1 MSAIIRL
8 IITIMFGWLG
18 IHKFIDKK
26 PLQGLLYIFTFGLF
40 IFGWIIDIV
49 ASIQFLKKTQIDK
62 IEKTSKILGIIF
74 TIILFVYCLG
84 SIGTEDF
91 STTSFII
98 CLVSGIAILKI
109 FVIDNKNYNLSYT
122 NINKT
127 HKNISVYEN
136 KERIQS
142 EENDEN
148 PKIRLSIGTKSYND
162 YNLMNTKVSC
172 LTGKFY
178 DEDNI
183 ILDKYKDL
191 KTPNY
196 ILIQISEQLYPTKDI
211 YFLDDMIELSNK
223 FKDKYLNNADF
234 FPFNSYWAQIRD
246 LNEYQLKWYLYWRKE
261 FLNNN
266 VLDTDISYIFIFAYE
281 LICYTFNSNASFN
294 ISALE
299 RLYNS
304 YKDLYP
310 KLANYLPEWI
320 DDMLS
325 EVGYYYNLNDNDIK
339 KVEDDSLVNSLTTI
353 NELDKININTWRKH
367 YSESK
372 SDLTNKQLTLLYGNQ
387 KFNNRFKKYAGS
399 LAKYY
404 IDNKIDIIQ
413 KWFEIKV
420 ITEKKRLFNSVPC
433 ALQRME
439 GTYKYKRYYSIS
451 TFDHDMNQ
459 ITKLCYDLIYPQNG
473 MNEND
478 YVINQY
484 KNGRYELPE
493 NFFYSHF
500 KIKNRN
506 IDNNKE
512 NEEKREFSIDITKID
527 NNYTKINYVESSK
540 EVINFDIDE
549 KEFINKFEN
558 NVFDKKE
565 AQQYCIKKGKM
576 LNAYV
581 TSLNEKYFP
590 IIHKEIIVVEDDI
603 LRLNIEMEENDND
616 RK

>member
-1 MSAIIRL
+1 M
-8 IITIMFGWLG
+8 
-18 IHKFIDKK
+18 
-26 PLQGLLYIFTFGLF
+26 
-40 IFGWIIDIV
+40 
-49 ASIQFLKKTQIDK
+49 
-62 IEKTSKILGIIF
+62 
-74 TIILFVYCLG
+74 G

-439 GTYKYKRYYSIS
+439 GTYKYKRYYSNS

>member
-1 MSAIIRL
+1 M
-8 IITIMFGWLG
+8 ITISFGCLG
-18 IHKFIDKK
+18 VHKFIDKK

-40 IFGWIIDIV
+40 IFGWVIDIV
-49 ASIQFLKKTQIDK
+49 VSILFLKKKQIAA
-62 IEKTSKILGIIF
+62 IEKTSKTLGIVFAVIF
-74 TIILFVYCLG
+74 FLYGFG

-91 STTSFII
+91 SIASFII

-109 FVIDNKNYNLSYT
+109 FVIDDKNHNLSY
-122 NINKT
+122 
-127 HKNISVYEN
+127 
-136 KERIQS
+136 
-142 EENDEN
+142 
-148 PKIRLSIGTKSYND
+148 
-162 YNLMNTKVSC
+162 

-178 DEDNI
+178 DENNI
-183 ILDKYKDL
+183 ILDKYRTL

-196 ILIQISEQLYPTKDI
+196 ILIQIHEQLHPAKDI

-266 VLDTDISYIFIFAYE
+266 ILDTDISYIFIFAYE
-281 LICYTFNSNASFN
+281 LICYTFNSKASFN

-299 RLYNS
+299 KLYNS

-325 EVGYYYNLNDNDIK
+325 EVGYYYNMNDNDIK
-339 KVEDDSLVNSLTTI
+339 KIEDNSLVEFLTTI
-353 NELDKININTWRKH
+353 NELDKTNINTWRKH

-387 KFNNRFKKYAGS
+387 RFNNKFKKYAGL

-404 IDNKIDIIQ
+404 IDNKMDIIQ

-420 ITEKKRLFNSVPC
+420 ITEKKRLFNSIPC
-433 ALQRME
+433 TLQRME
-439 GTYKYKRYYSIS
+439 GTYKYKRYFSNS
-451 TFDHDMNQ
+451 TFDYDMNQ

-478 YVINQY
+478 YVISRY
-484 KNGRYELPE
+484 ENGRYELPE
-493 NFFYSHF
+493 EFFYSYF
-500 KIKNRN
+500 KTKGKIIENK
-506 IDNNKE
+506 DNKK

-527 NNYTKINYVESSK
+527 NNSTKISYVESNK
-540 EVINFDIDE
+540 EIINFDEAE
-549 KEFINKFEN
+549 KEFIGKFEN
-558 NVFDKKE
+558 NILDKKE

-576 LNAYV
+576 LNAYI
-581 TSLNEKYFP
+581 TSLNEKYFR

-603 LRLNIEMEENDND
+603 LRLNVEMEGNDND
-616 RK
+616 R

>member
-49 ASIQFLKKTQIDK
+49 ASIQFFKKTQIYK

-109 FVIDNKNYNLSYT
+109 FVIDNKNHNLSYT

-136 KERIQS
+136 RKRIQS

-162 YNLMNTKVSC
+162 YDLMNTKVSC

-196 ILIQISEQLYPTKDI
+196 ILIQINEQLYPTKDI

-325 EVGYYYNLNDNDIK
+325 EVGYYYNLNDNDIE

-372 SDLTNKQLTLLYGNQ
+372 SDLTNRQLTLLYGNQ
-387 KFNNRFKKYAGS
+387 KFNNKFKKYAGS

-439 GTYKYKRYYSIS
+439 GTYKYKRYFSNS

-493 NFFYSHF
+493 DFFYSHF

-512 NEEKREFSIDITKID
+512 NEEKREFSIDITKIN

-549 KEFINKFEN
+549 KEFINNFEN

-565 AQQYCIKKGKM
+565 AQQFCIKKGKM

-590 IIHKEIIVVEDDI
+590 IIHKEIIVVEDNI